1 MLRAQVVLVLVCVA
15 LALPPGNV
23 YAQTSQPTLVD
34 LMSKVF
40 VEQVVLARTPAGVG
54 VVAHEPVFA
63 NDPTITSVTA
73 VIQQVSQQIGS
84 QISTF
89 PLGSSSGGFT
99 YRYDAS
105 LGTFTRSTETFGP
118 AFAERAVTVGKQK
131 LSVGMNYQHG
141 KYTTLDGR
149 DLQNGDIKFYLLHQQ
164 LNPRSFVEGD
174 VIETGFRMKLT
185 SDTTVFYAN
194 YGVTDLLDVGL
205 AVPVE
210 RVSLDLTYH
219 ATILDFATKVVDPT
233 RHLFGN
239 GSKTQDFTSSASASG
254 IGDVVVRAKYAFL
267 KREGRGLA
275 AGLDL
280 RLPTGDDQNMLG
292 TGATQAKLFLIG
304 SAARGNVAP
313 HVNLGYTFASDDSGA
328 SDQFNYV
335 GGTEYAVAPRLTVVG
350 DLIGRTLRNTLRL
363 KDVSVQ
369 RPFQQGAAA
378 PIEMTTLQEV
388 VTESRNLTTVLG
400 TAGVKFNAWQ
410 NLLISAHVVVALN
423 DAGLRSRVT
432 PVVGFDYSF

>member
-1 MLRAQVVLVLVCVA
+1 MLRAQVVLVLACVG
-15 LALPPGNV
+15 LALPPGV
-23 YAQTSQPTLVD
+23 YAQTTLQD

-63 NDPTITSVTA
+63 NDPTITSVTS

-84 QISTF
+84 QISTSF

-99 YRYDAS
+99 YRYDAA
-105 LGTFTRSTETFGP
+105 LGSFTRSTETFGP
-118 AFAERAVTVGKQK
+118 AFAERAATVGKQK
-131 LSVGMNYQHG
+131 LSVGVNYQHG
-141 KYTTLDGR
+141 KYTTLDGK
-149 DLQNGDIKFYLLHQQ
+149 DLKDGDIKFYLLHQQ
-164 LNPRSFVEGD
+164 LSPRSFVEGD
-174 VIETGFRMKLT
+174 VIEAALRMKLS
-185 SDTTVFYAN
+185 SDTTVFYTN
-194 YGVTDLLDVGL
+194 YGVTDSLDVGL

-239 GSKTQDFTSSASASG
+239 GLKTQDFTSSGSASG

-267 KREGRGLA
+267 RREARGLA

-292 TGATQAKLFLIG
+292 TGATNTQLFFIG
-304 SAARGNVAP
+304 STARGNVSP
-313 HVNLGYTFASDDSGA
+313 HVNLGYTISSGNTLV
-328 SDQFNYV
+328 SDQVNYV
-335 GGTEYAVAPRLTVVG
+335 GGAEYAVTPKVTVVG
-350 DLIGRTLRNTLRL
+350 DLVGRTLRDALRL
-363 KDVSVQ
+363 KDVPVPHS
-369 RPFQQGAAA
+369 FQQGATAA
-378 PIEMTTLQEV
+378 IQTTTLQELA
-388 VTESRNLTTVLG
+388 TESANLTTVLG
-400 TAGVKFNAWQ
+400 TAGVKFNPWQ
-410 NLLISAHVVVALN
+410 NLLISAHVVFALN